1 MKNFTATI
9 IYEGNAL
16 NRDEKIGGNILSV
29 KKLTMGHE
37 TMTFISKPALR
48 HYLFATLQKAY
59 GKTWKPA
66 SVIIG
71 QGNVVQFNVIKEDI
85 LSSAELDAFGYMFT
99 IQKQTS
105 LTRRSPVGITKAISL
120 FPYQGDMAFYA
131 NHDLVIRG
139 QKQGLDATPDP
150 YNKEEH
156 VSFYKVSYS
165 VDTETLGKDI
175 WIAQNILF
183 DNNTIKIILAGTEK
197 TPKEISPAQKIDEN
211 QYEVLDENGCVKGKI
226 FVEKMRNSDK
236 LLVTFIVDSELKK
249 QRLQNILEVIKKR
262 FICSIQQRIKYFS
275 TTFYGS
281 CRSTDSIAGFSFFP
295 GYSLR

>member
-1 MKNFTATI
+1 MASPKQF
-9 IYEGNAL
+9 
-16 NRDEKIGGNILSV
+16 
-29 KKLTMGHE
+29 
-37 TMTFISKPALR
+37 
-48 HYLFATLQKAY
+48 LFSLPRRY
-59 GKTWKPA
+59 GFLC
-66 SVIIG
+66 
-71 QGNVVQFNVIKEDI
+71 Q
-85 LSSAELDAFGYMFT
+85 
-99 IQKQTS
+99 
-105 LTRRSPVGITKAISL
+105 
-120 FPYQGDMAFYA
+120 
-131 NHDLVIRG
+131 HDLVIRG

-211 QYEVLDENGCVKGKI
+211 QYEVFDENGCVKGKI

-249 QRLQNILEVIKKR
+249 QRLQNILEVIKNGL
-262 FICSIQQRIKYFS
+262 FAQSS
-275 TTFYGS
+275 NELNTLV
-281 CRSTDSIAGFSFFP
+281 P
-295 GYSLR
+295 LLW